1 MTNFD
6 TSNSWDTGVGGSHD
20 VLKDVTNSP
29 TRVSEDDAGWA
40 KPPKHDDVDSQKAT
54 WSHDEG
60 TNTGDTS
67 GKTAGGC
74 FRCGAE
80 E

>member
-1 MTNFD
+1 MTNFN
-6 TSNSWDTGVGGSHD
+6 TGNSWDTGIGGSHD

-29 TRVSEDDAGWA
+29 TRASEDDAGRG
-40 KPPKHDDVDSQKAT
+40 KPPKHDDDDSQKAT

-60 TNTGDTS
+60 ANAGDIS
-67 GKTAGGC
+67 GKPAGGC
-74 FRCGAE
+74 FRCGSE